1 MRNATFWVTEES
13 SFVVLR
19 ALAMLGGMVA
29 ILLVPHPPE
38 HQPYLGTLAW
48 SFVAYKVG
56 LFLAIWMWPTKL
68 RAVLL
73 ASVCLDLAFVSLFV
87 WFGGGIGS
95 HFYLLFY
102 LLVALVAVQFEP
114 WVGLATAGAA
124 GGLYALATMAHGA
137 ESDWHHLAARVATF
151 FLLAGSL
158 GYLSQRERLARA
170 QAEELNRS
178 LQENQDRLERAY
190 HELQAAQNRLLQSE
204 RLATIGKMS
213 AKVAH
218 EVRNPLS
225 SVSLNAELLED
236 ELSLLPDGRRTEA
249 GQLLRA
255 IRSQI
260 DVLSTVT
267 EGYLR
272 FARLPKAQLDLGV
285 VEPIIRDLAEFVR
298 EELRARKVQLVV
310 DVERALP
317 TLRVDAGQ
325 IRQALL
331 NLIRNA
337 ADAMPDGGTVRIAAR
352 ALAADSTGAEA
363 QRRGGAETQ
372 TGGSAG
378 VVAPLRPSASASP
391 RVVEVTVTDTGVGVP
406 PEDLEQIFEPFFTRK
421 EGGTGLGL
429 AISREIALGHGGT
442 LTCETAPGQ
451 GTRFCLTL
459 PVPETEGAR

>member
-1 MRNATFWVTEES
+1 MGIGKFWVTDES

-29 ILLVPHPPE
+29 ILLVPHPPA

-48 SFVAYKVG
+48 SFVAYKIG
-56 LFLAIWMWPTKL
+56 LFLGIWTWPAKL

-73 ASVCLDLAFVSLFV
+73 ASVGLDLAFVSLFV

-114 WVGLATAGAA
+114 AIGLATAGAA
-124 GGLYALATMAHGA
+124 GGLYAVATMTHGA
-137 ESDWHHLAARVATF
+137 EGDWHHLVARVATF

-158 GYLSQRERLARA
+158 GYLSQRERLARSR
-170 QAEELNRS
+170 AETLNRD
-178 LQENQDRLERAY
+178 LQDNQRRLEQAY
-190 HELQAAQNRLLQSE
+190 QELQAAQARAVQSE
-204 RLATIGKMS
+204 RLATIGQMS

-225 SVSLNAELLED
+225 SISLNVELLGD
-236 ELSLLPDGRRTEA
+236 ELLSLPEARRVEA
-249 GQLLRA
+249 RNLMRA
-255 IRSQI
+255 IRAQVDALGS
-260 DVLSTVT
+260 VT

-272 FARLPKAQLDLGV
+272 FARLPKPKLEIAPLGPV
-285 VEPIIRDLAEFVR
+285 IADLADFVC
-298 EELRARKVQLVV
+298 EELRARRVQVIV
-310 DVERALP
+310 DVQQELPALR
-317 TLRVDAGQ
+317 LDAGQ

-337 ADAMPDGGTVRIAAR
+337 AEAMSDGGVVRVAAQ
-352 ALAADSTGAEA
+352 ALAADRTGAAA
-363 QRRGGAETQ
+363 QRRKGAEPFPTIPP
-372 TGGSAG
+372 SAP
-378 VVAPLRPSASASP
+378 APLRF
-391 RVVEVTVTDTGVGVP
+391 VEVTVTDTGVGIP
-406 PEDLEQIFEPFFTRK
+406 PEDLAQIFEPFFTRK

-442 LTCETAPGQ
+442 LTCESATGKA
-451 GTRFCLTL
+451 TTFRLTL
-459 PVPETEGAR
+459 PVPEAEG